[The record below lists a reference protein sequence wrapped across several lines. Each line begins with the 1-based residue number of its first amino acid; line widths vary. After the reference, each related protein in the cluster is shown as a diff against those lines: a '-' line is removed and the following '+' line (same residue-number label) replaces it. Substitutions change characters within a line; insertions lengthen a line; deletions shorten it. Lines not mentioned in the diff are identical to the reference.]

1 MTELEKALEGRLYDA
16 NNDPEVIA
24 AIQACKELCYAYNQ
38 LPPSRTEEKT
48 AMLERILGGMG
59 EGCVITAPAWFD
71 YGSRT
76 TVGKN
81 FYSNHNLVVLDA
93 GTITFGDYVFI
104 GPNCC
109 FTTSGHPIDAE
120 RRNRGLE
127 YAYPIRVGDN
137 VWFGAN
143 VTVLP
148 GVTIGDNCVI
158 GAGSVVNRD
167 IPSNTVAVGVPCR
180 VLRPISE
187 EDARALR
194 L

>member
-1 MTELEKALEGRLYDA
+1 MTELEKALAGQLYDA

-24 AIQACKELCYAYNQ
+24 AVLACKDLCHAYNQ
-38 LPPSRTEEKT
+38 LPPSHTGEK
-48 AMLERILGGMG
+48 AALLERILGQVG

-71 YGSRT
+71 YGKRT
-76 TVGKN
+76 TVGRN

-93 GTITFGDYVFI
+93 GTVTFGDNVFI

-120 RRNRGLE
+120 RRNQGLE
-127 YAYPIRVGDN
+127 YAYPITVGSN

-148 GVTIGDNCVI
+148 GITIGDNCVI
-158 GAGSVVNRD
+158 GAGSVVSRD
-167 IPSNTVAVGVPCR
+167 VPSNTVSAGVPCR
-180 VLRPISE
+180 VMRPVSE
-187 EDARALR
+187 EDKRALQF
-194 L
+194 